1 MGLLEMLRVVVDETV
16 GNRGAL
22 RNCADELA
30 RHTQR
35 EETVARL
42 SGRLPERSAD
52 ETRSTA

>member
-16 GNRGAL
+16 GNRGAM

-30 RHTQR
+30 RRTQR

-42 SGRLPERSAD
+42 CGRLPERSSD